1 MHRLDLELP
10 DPGKVEVKM
19 GARLPLKDNDQQ
31 FSSALKV
38 VSWKRSLTLRRR
50 GWRKRLSMMRR
61 DDATGSLKITFVG
74 LQSGGSERF
83 KMQKN

>member
-1 MHRLDLELP
+1 MELP

-50 GWRKRLSMMRR
+50 GREKTLEY
-61 DDATGSLKITFVG
+61 DAAG
-74 LQSGGSERF
+74 
-83 KMQKN
+83 